1 MIKST
6 IIILTLIYSL
16 DSLAFSAK
24 VISILDG
31 DSIIVSHENIE
42 KTIRLRQIDTPE
54 HKQPYGNKAKKAL
67 SDMIFGEYVEVKG
80 RKKDSYNRILGT
92 IFLNNENINLK
103 MIRKGHAWAYRRYVT
118 DKKYIQAEK
127 LAKKDKLGLWE
138 LPKEQIIPPWKWRR
152 ANP

>member
-1 MIKST
+1 
-6 IIILTLIYSL
+6 
-16 DSLAFSAK
+16 
-24 VISILDG
+24 
-31 DSIIVSHENIE
+31 
-42 KTIRLRQIDTPE
+42 
-54 HKQPYGNKAKKAL
+54 
-67 SDMIFGEYVEVKG
+67 MIFGEYVEVKG